1 MTVKSYDPRD
11 PALANVDARI
21 LWWLVGVMAVLEA
34 LAQFGGL
41 ERELA
46 VYGAF
51 WTLLLGDLDP
61 IFAGQTAT
69 MYVTYALLHDGW
81 THLAL
86 NAAVLLAVGRILCLV
101 AGQGLTLLA
110 FLICSSGAALVFAAL
125 PGSEGF
131 PLVGASG
138 AVYGFFAIWKRWEWS
153 ALRAHG
159 RSTEPVRKFLI
170 VLFAISA
177 AVPLLYPNVAWSA
190 HLGGFLT
197 GWLFAPLLR
206 RR

>member
-1 MTVKSYDPRD
+1 MSVKSYDPRD

-21 LWWLVGVMAVLEA
+21 LWWLVGIMAALEA

-51 WTLLLGDLDP
+51 WTLLLGDVEP
-61 IFAGQTAT
+61 IYAGQTVT

-86 NAAVLLAVGRILCLV
+86 NGAMLLAVGRILCLV
-101 AGQGLTLLA
+101 AGQALTLLA
-110 FLICSSGAALVFAAL
+110 FMICASGAALLFAAL
-125 PGSEGF
+125 PGSDSY

-138 AVYGFFAIWKRWEWS
+138 AVYGFIAIWKRWERS

-170 VLFAISA
+170 VLVTISA
-177 AVPLLYPNVAWSA
+177 AVQLLYPNVAWGA

-197 GWLFAPLLR
+197 GWLFAPLLGR
-206 RR
+206 R